1 MRQWL
6 SFREYFRRG
15 NAPWPVEEFRR
26 ARDLMGEDF
35 WSYGVEPNRR
45 ELAAVTRYAH
55 EQGINQREVTPEE
68 LFAPSTLSLA
78 KV

>member
-1 MRQWL
+1 MHELGQIGHLATSLPW
-6 SFREYFRRG
+6 SVAEYDRLRH
-15 NAPWPVEEFRR
+15 V
-26 ARDLMGEDF
+26 MGEDF

-45 ELAAVTRYAH
+45 ELEAVARYAH
-55 EQGINQREVTPEE
+55 EQGINPREVAPEE